1 MFHNFHNDLP
11 FLPERI
17 KIQKTEKIAANLH
30 GKTEYVI
37 HIRNLKQWV
46 SVEKVNRAIKFNQK
60 SWQRPYINMRID
72 LRKLAK
78 NDYEEGFF
86 KLMDNADMKYVTPE
100 KRRNYLVLGPNY

>member
-1 MFHNFHNDLP
+1 
-11 FLPERI
+11 
-17 KIQKTEKIAANLH
+17 
-30 GKTEYVI
+30 
-37 HIRNLKQWV
+37 
-46 SVEKVNRAIKFNQK
+46 
-60 SWQRPYINMRID
+60 MRID